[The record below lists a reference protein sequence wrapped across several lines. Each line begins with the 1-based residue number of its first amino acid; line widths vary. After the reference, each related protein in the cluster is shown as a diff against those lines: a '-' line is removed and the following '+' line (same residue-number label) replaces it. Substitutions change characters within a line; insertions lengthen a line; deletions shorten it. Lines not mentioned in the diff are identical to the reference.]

1 MSYQEERSYV
11 LGMLETGKI
20 RPDEAATL
28 LEALAPRRRTLRMTP
43 SPDKVTFE
51 IDADQDNLRSVLKK
65 LSRAVAPKA

>member
-20 RPDEAATL
+20 NPDEATTL
-28 LEALAPRRRTLRMTP
+28 LEALTPRRRSRR
-43 SPDKVTFE
+43 PDKVTFE

-65 LSRAVAPKA
+65 LSRAVAAKA